1 MAIIDI
7 ERDVVVVR
15 IVYDGPP
22 LSGKTASLKALE
34 NILGTTTQLFSP
46 DKAVTDRSIQFNW
59 LEYIGGSFQGREIC
73 CQIISVPNYASQECR
88 EFLLHSAD
96 VVVCVFDAAHI
107 SGEEGR
113 KYFEQLHKTLS
124 NRADGLI
131 THTVIQANKQDFSS
145 ACSGD
150 DFSAFFHGFSDLH
163 IVESIATTGK
173 GVREGFVL
181 AVRLSIEH
189 VKQLSEID
197 LLDKGAPDIKTGR
210 ELFAYLRTH
219 FIDSSPT
226 ESTEFSEGLESLHD
240 LSSHLQGQ
248 ETLGL
253 TEDES
258 LDSLGNID
266 VDELADLPI
275 FSKLP
280 EEELVADIS
289 DLDELENDLTELEE
303 VGELPEEPVADIS
316 DLDELESD
324 LAELEEIGELP
335 EEALVADSSDL
346 DELENDLAELEE
358 IGELPEESVADI
370 SDLDELENDLT
381 ELEEIGELPEEE
393 LVANSSDLNE
403 LENDLAELEEIGELP
418 EESVADISDLDELEN
433 DLTELEEIG
442 ELPEEPVADISDLDE
457 LENDLAELEEIG
469 ELPEEPVADI
479 SDLDELENDL
489 AELEEIGELP
499 EEEPVADSS
508 DLDELENDLAELE
521 EIGELPEEEPV
532 ADSSD
537 LDELENDLA
546 ELEEIGEL
554 PEEPVA
560 DISDLD
566 ELESNLAE
574 LEEIGELPEEALVA
588 DSSDLDELENDLAE
602 LESVDELPEEA
613 LVADNS
619 DLDELENNLAEL
631 EEIGELPEE
640 EPVADSSDLDELE
653 NDLAELEEIGEL
665 PEEEPVADSSDL
677 DELENDLA
685 ELESVDE
692 LPEEE
697 PVADISDLD
706 ELENDL
712 AELEEIGELPEEE
725 LVADSS
731 HLDEL
736 ENDLAE
742 LEETGELPEEE
753 LVAEIS
759 ALEELESNF
768 VPLEE
773 VDELADTSKSN
784 ELEHDVV
791 LANTLLE
798 QDKVE
803 KPVFPVIDEYA
814 FTDDKQPKP
823 ELSGITKVN
832 EIPDSESLIEVVDD
846 VEEQTEEFVQLK
858 SNEASF
864 SQEELSHLK
873 ILPEIEE
880 TVDIE
885 ALSKGTSAFH
895 IVGEVEAL
903 DDPVLPPELDE
914 VDNAELTETEIEELD
929 RPVELETIVIDTSS
943 SSIEEEESELLEEE
957 NTLPSEL
964 ADISNDELEA
974 SGEELVLPDLSGE
987 EAEADF
993 SHEELQVLKQP
1004 FEQDEILEA
1013 ATDEIDDLDDL
1024 VVDEFSGGG
1033 AIDEDNSSGSDDEL
1047 PLSEEE
1053 ELAMLEESDVLPE
1066 TAELTDT
1073 ADQLVKNFTDE
1084 LAELS
1089 EDLDVESDGD
1099 EVCVVEPPSIIVP
1112 TEKARPNYSKRL
1124 PKFPDEYTPTRWIW
1138 PPFTGQEILGEIFKY
1153 SAMPHRGKSGI
1164 WVIDTKN
1171 HWRCISKPA
1180 WHYHGKDEARDAL
1193 RQHISIHIKCSPIVS
1208 DNRCVAITP
1217 DHGDSWRLWQII
1229 FIEETLADS
1238 LMRSIDSHDNTV
1250 VAQALWETS
1259 YYYAEACQACHHYPV
1274 EFNLALHNFILN
1286 KQRELSYLGSLDNE
1300 VEIEK
1305 LPHSPI
1311 THEQIVEYVKDSFEE
1326 SIQKIIEHDY
1336 DIEALIATLEHIDAG
1351 DDMYLL
1357 DAIAELLIEAV

>member
-289 DLDELENDLTELEE
+289 DLDELENDLAELEE
-303 VGELPEEPVADIS
+303 IGELPEEEPVADIS
-316 DLDELESD
+316 DLDELENDLDELEEIGELPEEESVAEISD
-324 LAELEEIGELP
+324 LDELENDLAELEEIGGLPEEESVAEISDLDELENDLGELEEIGELPEEEPVADISDLDELENDLTKLEGIDELPEEESVAEISDLDELENDLVELEEIGELP

-358 IGELPEESVADI
+358 IGELPE
-370 SDLDELENDLT
+370 
-381 ELEEIGELPEEE
+381 
-393 LVANSSDLNE
+393 
-403 LENDLAELEEIGELP
+403 
-418 EESVADISDLDELEN
+418 
-433 DLTELEEIG
+433 
-442 ELPEEPVADISDLDE
+442 
-457 LENDLAELEEIG
+457 
-469 ELPEEPVADI
+469 
-479 SDLDELENDL
+479 
-489 AELEEIGELP
+489 
-499 EEEPVADSS
+499 
-508 DLDELENDLAELE
+508 
-521 EIGELPEEEPV
+521 
-532 ADSSD
+532 
-537 LDELENDLA
+537 
-546 ELEEIGEL
+546 
-554 PEEPVA
+554 
-560 DISDLD
+560 
-566 ELESNLAE
+566 
-574 LEEIGELPEEALVA
+574 
-588 DSSDLDELENDLAE
+588 
-602 LESVDELPEEA
+602 
-613 LVADNS
+613 
-619 DLDELENNLAEL
+619 
-631 EEIGELPEE
+631 
-640 EPVADSSDLDELE
+640 
-653 NDLAELEEIGEL
+653 
-665 PEEEPVADSSDL
+665 
-677 DELENDLA
+677 A

-697 PVADISDLD
+697 PVADSSD
-706 ELENDL
+706 
-712 AELEEIGELPEEE
+712 
-725 LVADSS
+725 
-731 HLDEL
+731 LDEL

-773 VDELADTSKSN
+773 IDELADTSKSN
-784 ELEHDVV
+784 ELEHDIV

-832 EIPDSESLIEVVDD
+832 EIPDSESLIEVADD

-873 ILPEIEE
+873 TLPEIEE

-885 ALSKGTSAFH
+885 ALSKGTSALH

-914 VDNAELTETEIEELD
+914 VDNAELTEAEIEELD
-929 RPVELETIVIDTSS
+929 KPVELETIAIDTSS
-943 SSIEEEESELLEEE
+943 SSIEEEEPELLEE

-1073 ADQLVKNFTDE
+1073 ADQLVKDFTDE

-1099 EVCVVEPPSIIVP
+1099 EVCVVEHPSIIVP

-1259 YYYAEACQACHHYPV
+1259 YYYAEACQACHNYPV